1 MILDSMDNI
10 TLNQKTYLDLINEL
24 EVAKQKALLKLKKE
38 DESVKKFVESK
49 LYILLKSNLIQTD
62 DKYEIYLKTVTDY
75 KKVIMKEVFD
85 ILMKEGGVNGVKKS

>member
-49 LYILLKSNLIQTD
+49 LYILLKSNLIQSD

-85 ILMKEGGVNGVKKS
+85 ILMKEG

>member
-38 DESVKKFVESK
+38 DGSVKKFVESK

-85 ILMKEGGVNGVKKS
+85 ILMKEG

>member
-38 DESVKKFVESK
+38 DDSVKKFVESK

>member
-38 DESVKKFVESK
+38 DDSVKKFVESK
-49 LYILLKSNLIQTD
+49 LYILLKSNLIKTD
-62 DKYEIYLKTVTDY
+62 DKYEIYLKTVTNY

>member
-1 MILDSMDNI
+1 MILDSMNNI

-62 DKYEIYLKTVTDY
+62 DKYEIYLKTVTNY

-85 ILMKEGGVNGVKKS
+85 ILMKEG

>member
-85 ILMKEGGVNGVKKS
+85 ILMKEGGINGVKKS

>member
-49 LYILLKSNLIQTD
+49 LYVLLKSNLVQAD
-62 DKYEIYLKTVTDY
+62 DKYEIYLKNVTDY
-75 KKVIMKEVFD
+75 KKVIMKEIFD
-85 ILMKEGGVNGVKKS
+85 ILMKEG

>member
-38 DESVKKFVESK
+38 DDSVKKFVESK

-85 ILMKEGGVNGVKKS
+85 ILMKEG

>member
-24 EVAKQKALLKLKKE
+24 DIAKQKALLKLKKE
-38 DESVKKFVESK
+38 DANVKNFVESK
-49 LYILLKSNLIQTD
+49 LYLLLKSNLIKTD
-62 DKYEIYLKTVTDY
+62 DKYELYLKSVTNY

-85 ILMKEGGVNGVKKS
+85 ILMKEG

>member
-62 DKYEIYLKTVTDY
+62 DKYEIYLKTVTNY

-85 ILMKEGGVNGVKKS
+85 ILMKEN

>member
-38 DESVKKFVESK
+38 DDSVKKFVESK
-49 LYILLKSNLIQTD
+49 LYILLKSNLIKTD

-85 ILMKEGGVNGVKKS
+85 ILMKEN

>member
-38 DESVKKFVESK
+38 DDSVKKFVESK
-49 LYILLKSNLIQTD
+49 LYMLLKSNLIQAD
-62 DKYEIYLKTVTDY
+62 DKYEIYLKTVMNY

-85 ILMKEGGVNGVKKS
+85 ILMKEG

>member
-38 DESVKKFVESK
+38 DDSVKKFVESK
-49 LYILLKSNLIQTD
+49 LYILLKSNLIQED

>member
-49 LYILLKSNLIQTD
+49 LYILLKSNLIKTD

-85 ILMKEGGVNGVKKS
+85 ILMKEG

>member
-49 LYILLKSNLIQTD
+49 LYILLKSNLIKTD

-85 ILMKEGGVNGVKKS
+85 ILMKEN

>member
-38 DESVKKFVESK
+38 DANVKKFVESK
-49 LYILLKSNLIQTD
+49 LYLLLKSNLIKTD
-62 DKYEIYLKTVTDY
+62 DKYELYLKSVTNY

-85 ILMKEGGVNGVKKS
+85 ILMKEG